1 MSNSGNGRSNIG
13 SKKTIVDQGTTFKG
27 SMTSSCP
34 IVVMGRIEGEVT
46 GPAVEVTETGAL
58 AGKAK
63 LSELR
68 SRGELAGDF
77 EADEVELA
85 GKVKDATVIRA
96 RSLLVAA
103 GRADGELQMVF
114 GDCEIQ
120 VGEAP
125 SKSDAVAEAMGT
137 KKPVPSSPP
146 SPEASTTQESPVA
159 VPEQATAVP
168 EQPAAV
174 GEEGKGEVSSESG
187 AIQQGGRRSKK
198 SAAERSSELP

>member
-1 MSNSGNGRSNIG
+1 MSISGNGRSSAI
-13 SKKTIVDQGTTFKG
+13 KKTIVDQGTTFKG

-77 EADEVELA
+77 EAEEVELA
-85 GKVKDATVIRA
+85 GKVKDSTVIRA
-96 RSLLVAA
+96 KSLLVAA
-103 GRADGELQMVF
+103 GRPDGELMAVF

-137 KKPVPSSPP
+137 KKPVVVAPP
-146 SPEASTTQESPVA
+146 VEMSTTQESPTVA
-159 VPEQATAVP
+159 
-168 EQPAAV
+168 PAAEIPGV
-174 GEEGKGEVSSESG
+174 AASGEESRESASEGEP
-187 AIQQGGRRSKK
+187 IQQGGRRSKK
-198 SAAERSSELP
+198 SAAERSNELP